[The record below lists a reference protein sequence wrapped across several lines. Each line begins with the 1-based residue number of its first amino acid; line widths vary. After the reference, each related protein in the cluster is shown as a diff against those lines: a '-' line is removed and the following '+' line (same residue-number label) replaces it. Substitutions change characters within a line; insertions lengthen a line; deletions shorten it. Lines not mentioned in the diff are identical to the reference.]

1 VPFRDAFTRPEP
13 SLRVFTLEI
22 NGRPTLAFE
31 AQGTAEA
38 REICLD
44 ADLRIDLSALTSDG
58 VPICTED
65 AKLATR
71 PALQTEIAA
80 FKRAVKLAPK
90 TGEPTMAFL
99 MKIDGVLVVTVDP
112 E

>member
-1 VPFRDAFTRPEP
+1 VPFQDFFTRLDP
-13 SLRVFTLEI
+13 SLQVFTLEI

-31 AQGTAEA
+31 AQGAAEA

-44 ADLRIDLSALTSDG
+44 ADLRIDLTALTSDG

-65 AKLATR
+65 AKLASR

-80 FKRAVKLAPK
+80 FQRAVKLAPK
-90 TGEPTMAFL
+90 TDEPTMAFL
-99 MKIDGVLVVTVDP
+99 VKIDGVVVVTVDP
-112 E
+112 D